1 MSIIGAYIDR
11 VAGATLTGVTLTTYP
26 HSLGTTPDMVLPV
39 LKSANT
45 ATAPGALI
53 APGGN
58 ASLSTVGL
66 QAASVALGSNMANFD
81 IYSWF
86 FHSIIR

>member
-1 MSIIGAYIDR
+1 MSIIGTFIDR
-11 VAGATLTGVTLTTYP
+11 NAGNTLTGVTLSTYA
-26 HSLGTTPDMVLPV
+26 HSLGTTPDMVMPI

-45 ATAPGALI
+45 ATAPGALV

-66 QAASVALGSNMANFD
+66 QAASVALGSNLVAFD
-81 IYSWF
+81 VYSWYF
-86 FHSIIR
+86 WSAIR

>member
-1 MSIIGAYIDR
+1 MAIIGVYIDR
-11 VAGATLTGVTLTTYP
+11 TANATLSGVTLTTYP

-45 ATAPGALI
+45 ATSAGSVI
-53 APGGN
+53 AIGGN

-66 QAASVALGSNMANFD
+66 QAASISAGSNLVVMD